1 MLQTIPLA
9 DPVCAALRQ
18 RYAQPQPRVREAIYL
33 RATGCLSSMIDLSDG
48 LAGDLGHLCKES
60 GVGAQILI
68 DLGLKDIRVV
78 TNHPKKVVALEGYG
92 IRIADQVPLN
102 LTTQKPT
109 HQRL

>member
-1 MLQTIPLA
+1 
-9 DPVCAALRQ
+9 
-18 RYAQPQPRVREAIYL
+18 
-33 RATGCLSSMIDLSDG
+33 
-48 LAGDLGHLCKES
+48 
-60 GVGAQILI
+60 LI

-102 LTTQKPT
+102 LSTQKPT